1 MNTSTTTAPNRGPQM
16 PAPVAVR
23 LRGATLAYGSRV
35 LWEDLDLDIQAGE
48 FIAVLGPN
56 GAGKTSLLRVLLGQ
70 QQLTAGTVEV
80 GGRPVRRGSST
91 IGYVPQQKN
100 FDPGLAVRGRDLVGF
115 GIDGHRW
122 GLTLPNRKRSRKVAD
137 ALAQVNATSYAD
149 VPIGMLS
156 GGEQQRL
163 RIAQALITD
172 PAVLL
177 CDEPLLSLDLAHQK
191 SVSAL
196 IKQRTAKTNTAV
208 IFVTHEI
215 NPILDKVDRVIYL
228 VNGRFKIGTASEV
241 ITAPVLSD
249 LFDTPIEVVEAGG
262 RLLIIGSETYPHH
275 HEAH

>member
-1 MNTSTTTAPNRGPQM
+1 MNTSTTAPNRGPQT

-35 LWEDLDLDIQAGE
+35 LWADLDLDVQAGE

-80 GGRPVRRGSST
+80 GGLPVRRGSSS

-100 FDPGLAVRGRDLVGF
+100 FDPGLSVRGRDLVGF

-122 GLTLPNRKRSRKVAD
+122 GLTLPSRKRSRKVAD
-137 ALAQVNATSYAD
+137 ALAQVNATSYAN
-149 VPIGMLS
+149 VPVGMLS

-196 IKQRTAKTNTAV
+196 IKQRSAKTNTAV

-241 ITAPVLSD
+241 ITAAVLSD